1 MRFILLFVGLV
12 LLSASQFIPSSA
24 EAARASR
31 PPKCDQFIASPL
43 SISSGE
49 NVTLSWNT
57 TYAKTVSIDN
67 GIGFVAVDGS
77 LVVQPTENITYTL
90 TAINS
95 VGTSVTCSQS
105 VTVVIPLPTCPLYTA
120 NPNIIMVGGTSVLT
134 WNTANATEATLN
146 GGVVAVDGTATVA
159 PTTTTEYLLAM
170 QGPGGSNTCSQ
181 TVQVSAS
188 TTQDFSFC
196 ASTLVTESGILCA
209 IAPST
214 IDSRTLDVSQPTSY
228 PAGDEI
234 YGFGYHVVAF
244 PYASTAS
251 KGIWLHLT
259 GSYGRPYNQS
269 LSKFG
274 DPLWLNELMQQGYT
288 VIQLAYDNR
297 FSVNADL
304 CSRTSPGYDRD
315 NCAGEVRE
323 IALTGLGESPFRSTD
338 VYNTIDYRLSSLLAY
353 LQTGQSINLPETID
367 PANIDWSQLDIS
379 GHSQGANQA
388 YYIAKKRL
396 VASACIM
403 AGGYDFADGVNP
415 GPINIADWFTEGV
428 SQTPILKI
436 HAFLTQS
443 DAYFSLFRF
452 GLIQAVGLPTE
463 QIIVD
468 ANDPYYDESGVMIEG
483 HAATMK
489 SPLLAS
495 ARAQACF

>member
-1 MRFILLFVGLV
+1 MRYIP
-12 LLSASQFIPSSA
+12 LLSLALLVVIQFMPGSA
-24 EAARASR
+24 EAARASKL
-31 PPKCDQFIASPL
+31 PKCDQFIASPL
-43 SISSGE
+43 SITSGD

-67 GIGFVAVDGS
+67 GVGFVALDGS
-77 LVVQPTENITYTL
+77 LVVKPTEDITYTL
-90 TAINS
+90 TATDS
-95 VGTSVTCSQS
+95 AGTSVTCSQS
-105 VTVVIPLPTCPLYTA
+105 ITVVIPTPTCPLYTA
-120 NPNIIMVGGTSVLT
+120 SPTSILTGGSSVLT
-134 WNTANATEATLN
+134 WDTVNATGVTLN
-146 GGVVAVDGTATVA
+146 GVAVAIDGTVTVV
-159 PTTTTEYLLAM
+159 PTTTTEYLLTM
-170 QGPGGSNTCSQ
+170 QGPGGSSTCSQ
-181 TVQVSAS
+181 TVQVLAS
-188 TTQDFSFC
+188 TSPDFSFC
-196 ASTLVTESGILCA
+196 AATLETGSGTLCA
-209 IAPST
+209 IAPSN
-214 IDSRTLDVSQPTSY
+214 IDSRTFDVSQPTSY

-244 PYASTAS
+244 PYATTTT

-274 DPLWLNELMQQGYT
+274 NPLWLNELMQQGYT

-304 CSRTSPGYDRD
+304 CGQTSPGYDRD

-338 VYNTIDYRLSSLLAY
+338 EFNTIDYRLSSLLAY
-353 LQTGQSINLPETID
+353 LQTSQSINLPETLD
-367 PANIDWSQLDIS
+367 PANIDWSQLDLS

-396 VASACIM
+396 VASVCIM
-403 AGGYDFADGVNP
+403 AGGYDLADSVNP
-415 GPINIADWFTEGV
+415 GSLNIADWFTEGV
-428 SQTPILKI
+428 SQTPIPKI
-436 HAFLTQS
+436 HAFLTKS

-452 GLIQAVGLPTE
+452 GLIQAVGLPIK

-468 ANDPYYDESGVMIEG
+468 ANDPYYDENGVMIEG
-483 HAATMK
+483 HGATMK
-489 SPLLAS
+489 SPQLAA